1 MEIAL
6 GMFAYRAN
14 FRCFLADNDM
24 SAVGAFP
31 YHILI
36 TRENYPIFY
45 ILEKLSV
52 TLLVNFL
59 DGTYFL
65 EQESDISKAFLLGCL
80 GETGIHVGPLVVL
93 TGCSICSISHGV
105 RNFPAM
111 KEFEPYLRMF
121 LLVLCCV
128 FEESSN
134 LYEAILDSLGSI
146 ILILCV
152 CL

>member
-1 MEIAL
+1 M
-6 GMFAYRAN
+6 
-14 FRCFLADNDM
+14 
-24 SAVGAFP
+24 
-31 YHILI
+31 
-36 TRENYPIFY
+36 
-45 ILEKLSV
+45 
-52 TLLVNFL
+52 NFL

-93 TGCSICSISHGV
+93 TGSSICEIGHGI

-121 LLVLCCV
+121 LLVLCCF

-146 ILILCV
+146 ILILCM